1 MTTKNV
7 QLKDME
13 GNLVN
18 PKTLGS
24 IVFNNSN
31 ESLGTVEAG
40 AEVNIIES
48 VKVNG
53 TALPISNKE
62 VNVEIAAHKEY
73 SVGTATATE
82 GFLRAWQLTKDGQAI
97 ATSTK
102 IDLPKDIVLQ
112 EGAVLECTTPD
123 YIGGDSSTGIPCP
136 GAQVG
141 EKYIHL
147 VLANATEDDL
157 FVNVSSLIDEYTQGT
172 GINISN
178 REIAIDN
185 TVATKGNTLAHYG
198 IVDSMTKTEM
208 DSAFGDLTY
217 EELV

>member
-1 MTTKNV
+1 MATKNV
-7 QLKDME
+7 QLKDMS
-13 GNLVN
+13 GNDIN

-24 IVFNNSN
+24 LVFNNSN
-31 ESLGTVEAG
+31 EALGTVEAG

-102 IDLPKDIVLQ
+102 IDLPKDIVFKVFFNLVKFCSTALVSDLKVKSTTYLLFAIFILQ
-112 EGAVLECTTPD
+112 
-123 YIGGDSSTGIPCP
+123 
-136 GAQVG
+136 
-141 EKYIHL
+141 K
-147 VLANATEDDL
+147 
-157 FVNVSSLIDEYTQGT
+157 
-172 GINISN
+172 
-178 REIAIDN
+178 
-185 TVATKGNTLAHYG
+185 
-198 IVDSMTKTEM
+198 
-208 DSAFGDLTY
+208 
-217 EELV
+217 